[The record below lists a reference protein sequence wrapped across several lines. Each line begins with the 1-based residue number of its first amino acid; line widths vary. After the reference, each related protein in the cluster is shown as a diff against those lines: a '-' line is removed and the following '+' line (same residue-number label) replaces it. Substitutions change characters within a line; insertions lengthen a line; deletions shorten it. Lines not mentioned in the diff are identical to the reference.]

1 MPSTGGT
8 IRPDFNVWTGD
19 PEGLLGSRQPLIR
32 FAESPLLREDWPV
45 IGGGASI
52 APAPLLEWQIER
64 GRERRRNLRK
74 PAPRPAN
81 SVILPDRAPEAA
93 PEPSG
98 KKLTVSFKIT
108 KGTKRWLAVAASLA
122 IAALGAARFGPY
134 AIDSLNKALEPR
146 ASFVFFDDPA
156 TGVGPWWPQE
166 NFIETEDRTFTVAG
180 IALNRST
187 IGRGDLRFD
196 FDAKLGSGGF
206 GWVAGAKDENN
217 YLAYRLTL
225 KGRRKKEY
233 VLLRYPVVNGEPDPE
248 RRDEFPVS
256 ADLFEKD
263 FNKISVRVREDKLTV
278 LINGQGVDYWTNPG
292 AARGGIG
299 FFAEK
304 GDNPSIRSVRVD
316 GNDDFTGL
324 MARGTIDALKSVREM
339 LAGESEARENELGGE
354 PRTAGPTD

>member
-1 MPSTGGT
+1 
-8 IRPDFNVWTGD
+8 
-19 PEGLLGSRQPLIR
+19 
-32 FAESPLLREDWPV
+32 
-45 IGGGASI
+45 
-52 APAPLLEWQIER
+52 
-64 GRERRRNLRK
+64 
-74 PAPRPAN
+74 
-81 SVILPDRAPEAA
+81 
-93 PEPSG
+93 
-98 KKLTVSFKIT
+98 
-108 KGTKRWLAVAASLA
+108 
-122 IAALGAARFGPY
+122 
-134 AIDSLNKALEPR
+134 
-146 ASFVFFDDPA
+146 
-156 TGVGPWWPQE
+156 
-166 NFIETEDRTFTVAG
+166 
-180 IALNRST
+180 
-187 IGRGDLRFD
+187 
-196 FDAKLGSGGF
+196 
-206 GWVAGAKDENN
+206 
-217 YLAYRLTL
+217 
-225 KGRRKKEY
+225 
-233 VLLRYPVVNGEPDPE
+233 VNGEPDPE